1 MNEVIEFQK
10 LQIKALQDELK
21 RVQNILAEMSEVST
35 KAAKNITVVMDEAF
49 NQPISKLEKNYGLK

>member
-21 RVQNILAEMSEVST
+21 RVLGILEEMSEVST

-49 NQPISKLEKNYGLK
+49 NQPISKLNKKY

>member
-10 LQIKALQDELK
+10 LQIKALHDELK

-35 KAAKNITVVMDEAF
+35 KAAKNITVVTDEAF
-49 NQPISKLEKNYGLK
+49 NQPISKLEKNYGSK